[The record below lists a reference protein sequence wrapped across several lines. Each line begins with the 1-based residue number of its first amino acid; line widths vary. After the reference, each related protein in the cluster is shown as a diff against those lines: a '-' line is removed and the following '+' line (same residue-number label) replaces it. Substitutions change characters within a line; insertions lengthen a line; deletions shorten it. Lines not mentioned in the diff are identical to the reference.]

1 MHMRTHC
8 AFQGYLHKHLKET
21 LGLAKFCNVAIVYK
35 QKEKEAAHHS
45 DAAAHEH
52 EMFTM
57 AHLLVCE
64 RSTSRTA
71 TNNCE
76 SGHAPDGSCMSLPRG
91 GAHTV
96 YFAKLERVCAI
107 NTSAAR

>member
-1 MHMRTHC
+1 MRAHC

-35 QKEKEAAHHS
+35 QREKEAAHRS

-71 TNNCE
+71 TNNSANLDTLLMDPACLY
-76 SGHAPDGSCMSLPRG
+76 HAAEHIL
-91 GAHTV
+91 
-96 YFAKLERVCAI
+96 YILL
-107 NTSAAR
+107 N